1 MASVKLKLNQSRALK
16 DGNYPVVFQVIHQKR
31 KKLIYTKYRMKEDDF
46 KNIFIQVGSN
56 ADTCCRISR
65 ELRKTYKRIQAQIY
79 RLENRGDVY
88 SVDDIAETVL
98 SKADRK
104 ILLLPYIDTQIE
116 WKNLKKK
123 NGIAAA
129 YKSTRSS
136 LARYI
141 GKKEIK
147 LSQVNYGFV
156 NRYRDYLSENGV
168 ADNTVG
174 YYIRNF
180 RALYNLAVKDGFVP
194 SCDYPFKKICTKPC
208 KTVKRAIDRE
218 QMLKLT
224 NASFE
229 ANLELK
235 RSLDFFLFGFYAQG
249 MAFVDIAYLKW
260 KNISDNLIIY
270 RRHKSKQLIQIDI
283 TPQIRSII
291 NEHGTNPDHVDGYV
305 FPIITSGINEYRQYR
320 TALGRV
326 NRHLKSI
333 SDKLHVRPCLTTY
346 TARHTWATLA
356 REYGASVSAIS
367 EGLGHTKEEMT
378 LVYLKE
384 LDLTHLHKIN
394 RMVNNL
400 L

>member
-46 KNIFIQVGSN
+46 KTIIAQVGSN
-56 ADTCCRISR
+56 ADTNCGISR
-65 ELRKTYKRIQAQIY
+65 ELRKIYKRIQMQIH
-79 RLENRGDVY
+79 RFENRGDVY

-98 SKADRK
+98 SKADRQ
-104 ILLLPYIDTQIE
+104 ILLLSYIDKQIE

-136 LARYI
+136 LAKYI
-141 GKKEIK
+141 GKREIK
-147 LSQVNYGFV
+147 FSQVNYGFV
-156 NRYRDYLSENGV
+156 IRYRDYLSESGV
-168 ADNTVG
+168 ADNTIG

-194 SCDYPFKKICTKPC
+194 PCDYPFKKICTKPC
-208 KTVKRAIDRE
+208 KTVKRALDRE
-218 QMLKLT
+218 QMLKL
-224 NASFE
+224 ASVSFE

-283 TPQIRSII
+283 TPQIRAII
-291 NEHGTNPDHVDGYV
+291 NEHGTNPDQVDGYV

-320 TALGRV
+320 TALGRI

-333 SDKLHVRPCLTTY
+333 SDKLHIRPGLTTY

-384 LDLTHLHKIN
+384 LDLTHLHQIN
-394 RMVNNL
+394 RLVNSL